1 MINVLYYWRLYILFF
16 WQLYWREVDDMKN
29 NAVCV
34 TGVLGVSQWFQRII
48 LLCSLNVVA
57 PVGLNHTYARCYP
70 IPF

>member
-1 MINVLYYWRLYILFF
+1 
-16 WQLYWREVDDMKN
+16 MKN

-48 LLCSLNVVA
+48 QLCSLNVVA